1 MRGAATLIPYSSDV
15 PNNIRNAWGRAAN
28 RLDELTPPDR
38 DRVADATKAAAL
50 FIVVIAHLLLSAIW
64 VPGVPLDWARD
75 TVTILPVV
83 GDISWAAAATWFV
96 QIMPLFF
103 WVGGTANHASWARS
117 HAAGTPAAVWVWQR
131 IRRLWTPVITLVVVW
146 GVIGNLLWTINP
158 PLAELAT
165 KSALVPLW
173 FLAVYTPIIT
183 LTPLVARLDRR
194 FGHKP
199 VLWTIIALVAALDA
213 ARYGLGW
220 EAAGWLN
227 MIVAW
232 SAVHHA
238 GAGGWHNPR
247 RSLQLITLGA
257 VGIWIGLTLGPYHPS
272 MLGDPG
278 LETNN
283 LPPNLMVLCLGA
295 IQAGVLSAAQPR
307 LDRWLRRPNVW
318 LPVAAVSRW
327 AMPTYVWHMTGIAI
341 LSGLVLNGWTPVL
354 EWLVTT
360 DGYGSTWWWGRLSWI
375 VVGLVLAAPVIWGS
389 TKLPT
394 ADGAGGT
401 TRGWAAAVA
410 VVCWSVAILFV
421 LRVGVFDTPLNWAVT
436 WGGFAVA
443 AVLTGF
449 GRRDRQVGAGER
461 ASHPTP

>member
-1 MRGAATLIPYSSDV
+1 MITRLRTGWA
-15 PNNIRNAWGRAAN
+15 RAAR
-28 RLDELTPPDR
+28 RLDQLTPPDR

-50 FIVVIAHLLLSAIW
+50 FIVVVAHLLLSAIW
-64 VPGVPLDWARD
+64 VPRVPLDWATD
-75 TVTILPVV
+75 SVTILPVV
-83 GDISWAAAATWFV
+83 GAIGWAATATWFV

-103 WVGGTANHASWARS
+103 WVGGTSNHASWAR
-117 HAAGTPAAVWVWQR
+117 AFAKGDAPAVWVWQR
-131 IRRLWTPVITLVVVW
+131 IRRLWTPVITLVVTW
-146 GVIGNLLWTINP
+146 GIVGNLLWTINR

-173 FLAVYTPIIT
+173 FLAVYTPIVT

-199 VLWTIIALVAALDA
+199 VLWSIIGIVALLDL
-213 ARYGLGW
+213 ARYGLGQGW
-220 EAAGWLN
+220 AGWLN

-238 GAGGWHNPR
+238 GAGGWHKPR
-247 RSLQLITLGA
+247 RSYQLIAIGA
-257 VGIWIGLTLGPYHPS
+257 VGIWIGLTFGPYHPS

-295 IQAGVLSAAQPR
+295 IQAGVLSAFQPH

-318 LPVAAVSRW
+318 LLVAAISRW

-341 LSGLVLNGWTPVL
+341 LSGIVLNGWAPPL
-354 EWLVTT
+354 EWLVLT
-360 DGYGSTWWWGRLSWI
+360 DGYSSTWWWGRLSW
-375 VVGLVLAAPVIWGS
+375 VTVGLVLAAPVIWGS

-401 TRGWAAAVA
+401 QRGWAAAVT
-410 VVCWSVAILFV
+410 VIGWSVAILFV
-421 LRVGVFDTPLNWAVT
+421 LQVGVFDSPFNWVMT

-443 AVLTGF
+443 AALTGF
-449 GRRDRQVGAGER
+449 GRRADRVGMADR
-461 ASHPTP
+461 AADPTP